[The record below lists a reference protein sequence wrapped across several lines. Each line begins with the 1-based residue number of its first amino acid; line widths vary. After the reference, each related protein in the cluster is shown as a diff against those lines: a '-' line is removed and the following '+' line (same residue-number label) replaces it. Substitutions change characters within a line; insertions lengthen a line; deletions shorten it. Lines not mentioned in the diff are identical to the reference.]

1 MKTKISSILRK
12 KNQRQNIDL
21 KNNNRAIRW
30 FEETDTPFS
39 TYFNRLALYFKYLLS
54 EHRLRVCCNSV
65 FKSTMSQD
73 QLAGDFAS
81 LNLEQNGPQI
91 PHVHKKHK
99 RPNRAYFDIRPGSPS
114 RSATPVMGIPPFN
127 TADSFNNG
135 VPTDISRGFTPV
147 TQSPHPNMP
156 MGTAHM
162 EDTNSPVYQ
171 QQQMPGSSYE
181 DDSTTSH
188 IIATQRWEDQNQHLQ
203 TTFETAN
210 NSILPLPSTEFYCMD
225 QGSCDPRL
233 MRLSM
238 YNVPEDEHL
247 RSATKLPLGLTVQ
260 PFAPILPSEPIP
272 VVGSTDNII
281 LDDGSG
287 EVKEPLRCKR
297 CRTYINPGFKF
308 GYDSSAICNICH
320 VKMQISMDDFNSI
333 DPTGQRGNPAD
344 KLEITKGCVDFLVPK
359 IYNAVQNVDP
369 VPLHY
374 IFVIDVTL
382 LANENGSSVA
392 MIEAIKGSIEYIKE
406 NQQNCKV
413 AIMSF
418 DNKLRFY
425 NLRPDLEAAQEYI
438 VNEVNDV
445 FLPLYNGLFVN
456 PLESENIIN
465 DTLKKIY
472 EFVVG
477 DKYSHAPQS
486 CYGAA
491 LEAASMALD
500 TATNKQGGKIIC
512 SLNSLPTVGNGNLSL
527 KKDDAI
533 KTHLK
538 CDNEFYNKISAKML
552 RSYISLDLYV
562 TNGGFIDMIT
572 VTKPAEITS
581 GVVKYY
587 PNIIANEDE
596 YLLGKDMV
604 DEIAKIEGYQALLKV
619 RPSSGLSV
627 ESYYLDSVE
636 YGDRD
641 PMIPVVTKDTTIDV
655 LLKYDNKL
663 KVGTDVHFQTALLY
677 TDIHG
682 VRKVRSINCDG
693 GVSNNIIDVFKLI
706 NQDVVMRI
714 IIKDIIRTLDVCD
727 FVNIRKV
734 IDEKIVDV
742 LTQYRALVSGTSST
756 QLILPDA
763 LKTLPLYLLSFEK
776 SNLMKPNN
784 QSARGNDRCFDLLK
798 YGMFSPSKLN
808 FKLYPQIIPF
818 HILLEQE
825 DLSFYDANE
834 TMLQVK
840 PTTIPNI
847 SVRNSHTS
855 LENGGCYFIFN
866 GEAVYLWFNENTNR
880 MLLYDL
886 LAVDPSLPINQI
898 SLFFGSLPET
908 GTDINIKAANV
919 IKYWCHITSQTSL
932 PLLLLRP
939 HVDQYYSSVSA
950 ELLCEDKTMNMIESY
965 NNYLVQLHRRIQEKI
980 AKDDYVKVAQSGK
993 NHEQFHQ
1000 KFVQF

>member
-1 MKTKISSILRK
+1 
-12 KNQRQNIDL
+12 
-21 KNNNRAIRW
+21 
-30 FEETDTPFS
+30 
-39 TYFNRLALYFKYLLS
+39 
-54 EHRLRVCCNSV
+54 
-65 FKSTMSQD
+65 MSQD
-73 QLAGDFAS
+73 QLAGDLAN
-81 LNLEQNGPQI
+81 LNLEQNGPQV
-91 PHVHKKHK
+91 PHVAKKHR
-99 RPNRAYFDIRPGSPS
+99 RPHRAYHPIGPGTPS
-114 RSATPVMGIPPFN
+114 MPGTPTMGTPQFNNSSA
-127 TADSFNNG
+127 FNNG
-135 VPTDISRGFTPV
+135 MPSDAASAGFTPV
-147 TQSPHPNMP
+147 TQSPYPNMP
-156 MGTAHM
+156 MGTPTIGA
-162 EDTNSPVYQ
+162 TGGQFYQ
-171 QQQMPGSSYE
+171 QQQQQQMRGSPYAQNYE
-181 DDSTTSH
+181 DNSTASH
-188 IIATQRWEDQNQHLQ
+188 IIATQRWEDQCQYLQ

-210 NSILPLPSTEFYCMD
+210 NSIPPLPSSEFYCMD
-225 QGSCDPRL
+225 QGSSDPRL
-233 MRLSM
+233 MHLSM

-260 PFAPILPSEPIP
+260 PFAPILPSEDIP

-281 LDDGSG
+281 LDDGSE

-308 GYDSSAICNICH
+308 GYDSSAICNICN
-320 VKMQISMDDFNSI
+320 VKMKIPMDDFNAI
-333 DPTGQRGNPAD
+333 DPSGQRGNPTD
-344 KLEITKGCVDFLVPK
+344 KIELSKGSVDFLVPK

-382 LANENGSSVA
+382 LANENGSAVA
-392 MIEAIKGSIEYIKE
+392 MIEAIKASIEYIKE
-406 NQQNCKV
+406 NQEKCKI
-413 AIMSF
+413 AIMAF

-445 FLPLYNGLFVN
+445 FLPMYSGLFVN

-477 DKYSHAPQS
+477 NKYCHTAQS
-486 CYGAA
+486 CYGSA
-491 LEAASMALD
+491 LEAATIAID
-500 TATNKQGGKIIC
+500 TITGKQGGKIVC
-512 SLNSLPTVGNGNLSL
+512 SLNSLPTIGNGNLSL

-533 KTHLK
+533 KKHMK
-538 CDNEFYNKISAKML
+538 CDNEFYNKIAGKML

-562 TNGGFIDMIT
+562 TNGGFIDMVT
-572 VTKPAEITS
+572 VTKPAELTG

-587 PNIIANEDE
+587 PHIIANEDE
-596 YLLGKDMV
+596 YLLSKDMV
-604 DEIAKIEGYQALLKV
+604 EEISKIEGYQALLKV
-619 RPSSGLSV
+619 RSSSGLSV

-641 PMIPVVTKDTTIDV
+641 PVFPSVTKDTTIDV
-655 LLKYDNKL
+655 LFKYDDKL

-682 VRKVRSINCDG
+682 VRKVRSINCNG
-693 GVSNNIIDVFKLI
+693 GVSNNIVDIFKLI
-706 NQDVVMRI
+706 NQDAVIRI

-727 FVNIRKV
+727 FVNIRKI
-734 IDEKIVDV
+734 IDEKIVDI
-742 LTQYRALVSGTSST
+742 LTQYRALVSGNSSS
-756 QLILPDA
+756 QLVLPDS
-763 LKTLPLYLLSFEK
+763 LKTLPLYLLAFEK
-776 SNLMKPNN
+776 SNLMKPNA
-784 QSARGNDRCFDLLK
+784 QSTRGNERCFDLLK
-798 YGMFSPSKLN
+798 YGMFNPSKLN

-825 DLSFYDANE
+825 DLTFYDVNE

-847 SVRNSHTS
+847 SVRNNHVS

-866 GEAVYLWFNENTNR
+866 GESVYLWFNENTNR
-880 MLLYDL
+880 MLLHDL
-886 LAVDPSLPINQI
+886 LAVDPELPINQI

-919 IKYWCHITSQTSL
+919 IKYWCHVTSQTSL
-932 PLLLLRP
+932 PLILLRP
-939 HVDQYYSSVSA
+939 QVDQYYSSVSS
-950 ELLCEDKTMNMIESY
+950 ELLCEDKSMNMVESY
-965 NNYLVQLHRRIQEKI
+965 DNYLVYLHRRIQEKI
-980 AKDDYVKVAQSGK
+980 SKEDYIKAAQNGK